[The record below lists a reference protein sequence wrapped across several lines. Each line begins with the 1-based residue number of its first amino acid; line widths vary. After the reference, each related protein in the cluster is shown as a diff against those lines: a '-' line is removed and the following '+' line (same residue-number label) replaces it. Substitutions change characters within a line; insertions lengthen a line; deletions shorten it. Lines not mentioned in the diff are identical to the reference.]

1 MRKLAD
7 TPISLRLTGAIWLM
21 LLLAWG
27 GMIVWETRVNRET
40 AIDQAQDFARSIHEM
55 TMAGLTGM
63 MITGTVGQREV
74 FLDQIK
80 QLSVIKDLEVI
91 RGEGVSRQYGPGNRP
106 MPQLDADE
114 REAFETRREVLRVER
129 DPAAGEYLRV
139 VVPAL
144 ASENYLGKNCIAC
157 HQVPAGTPLGLVSMK
172 VSLDKVNAAV
182 DTFMWQSILSALVVS
197 LPLIAFV
204 VFFVRRFV
212 VGPLTEM
219 NASLA
224 EIAKGEGD
232 LTRRLQVAGRDE
244 IGQTAATFNAM
255 LATIAQLVRQVGES
269 AGQVTGSARQLSS
282 GECQ

>member
-21 LLLAWG
+21 LLFAWG

-106 MPQLDADE
+106 IPQLDADE
-114 REAFETRREVLRVER
+114 RAEMLIVAAATEADIAELDEYEER
-129 DPAAGEYLRV
+129 QMFLE
-139 VVPAL
+139 
-144 ASENYLGKNCIAC
+144 
-157 HQVPAGTPLGLVSMK
+157 
-172 VSLDKVNAAV
+172 
-182 DTFMWQSILSALVVS
+182 
-197 LPLIAFV
+197 
-204 VFFVRRFV
+204 
-212 VGPLTEM
+212 
-219 NASLA
+219 
-224 EIAKGEGD
+224 
-232 LTRRLQVAGRDE
+232 E
-244 IGQTAATFNAM
+244 IG
-255 LATIAQLVRQVGES
+255 LK
-269 AGQVTGSARQLSS
+269 
-282 GECQ
+282 